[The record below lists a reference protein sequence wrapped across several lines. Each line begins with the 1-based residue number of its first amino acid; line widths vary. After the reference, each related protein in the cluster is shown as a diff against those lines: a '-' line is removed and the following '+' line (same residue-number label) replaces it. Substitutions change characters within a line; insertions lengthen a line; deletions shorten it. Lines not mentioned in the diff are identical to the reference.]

1 MILVTTTPSVDGY
14 TITNYQGIVFGEVVS
29 GVNMFKDLGAG
40 LRNMFGGRSQG
51 YEEELMRA
59 RNEAI
64 AEMQQ
69 RAEAMGAHAVV
80 GVDIDYEV
88 LGADNG
94 MLMVTASGTAVQI
107 ARTAV
112 FCQVGVGRFG
122 VSFSPCERR
131 VSGRFGVGRS
141 CWLLVI
147 ALVIA

>member
-69 RAEAMGAHAVV
+69 RAEAI

-107 ARTAV
+107 ARTA
-112 FCQVGVGRFG
+112 
-122 VSFSPCERR
+122 
-131 VSGRFGVGRS
+131 
-141 CWLLVI
+141 
-147 ALVIA
+147 